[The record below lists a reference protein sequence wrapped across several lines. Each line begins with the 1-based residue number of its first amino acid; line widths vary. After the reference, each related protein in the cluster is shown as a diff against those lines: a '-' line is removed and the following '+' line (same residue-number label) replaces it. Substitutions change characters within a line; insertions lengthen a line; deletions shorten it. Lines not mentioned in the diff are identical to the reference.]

1 MLPCYFAEVLLRVL
15 PGSNL
20 GPWPAGIQ
28 MHHLQTARSQKMPQ
42 GDTHAV
48 PEPAT
53 ATATAITERRV
64 SDARQERRP
73 TA

>member
-1 MLPCYFAEVLLRVL
+1 VSLPCYFAEVLLRVL

-28 MHHLQTARSQKMPQ
+28 MHHLQAARSQKMPQ
-42 GDTHAV
+42 GDTYAV
-48 PEPAT
+48 PEPAAA
-53 ATATAITERRV
+53 ATTERGV
-64 SDARQERRP
+64 PDTRQERRP